1 MIGSGVKAEEYREI
15 KPYWCKRFTG
25 YKFLWYSFRNGHN
38 NPNVKGYTHARFS
51 YGYTR
56 RTMTFEIDSITIG
69 KQNGRYWVHRPFERS
84 FYCSK
89 SLCMT
94 YRRKVVVQGGIIDL

>member
-1 MIGSGVKAEEYREI
+1 MITKIRMSNGSVGFMLCG
-15 KPYWCKRFTG
+15 W
-25 YKFLWYSFRNGHN
+25 HN
-38 NPNVKGYTHARFS
+38 FG
-51 YGYTR
+51 TR
-56 RTMTFEIDSITIG
+56 DDLYCIG